1 MEHDHSHHHHNNVH
15 PASLNAAFKIG
26 IFLNSVFVIIEVVAG
41 LHINSLSLLADA
53 GHNLADVGAL
63 ALSLLAFRLL
73 SFKPSKNFTYGFKKT
88 SVLVALLNAMVLLVS
103 MGAITFEAVHRLFA
117 PEPLPGI
124 PIAIVAGIG
133 IFVNAVSALFFMRD
147 KDSDLNV
154 KSAYI
159 HLMSDAAVSLA
170 LVIGGIII
178 YYTGYYWM
186 DSALSLLVVV
196 VIMFNTWKL
205 LKDSLRLSLDGVP
218 ANIEVD
224 SIREMAMQVK
234 GIKELHHIHIWALST
249 TENALTAHMVLMSGV
264 TMEEEQKIKHTL
276 RHELAHRNIHHITLE
291 TERGSGECSEEECK
305 EQQ

>member
-1 MEHDHSHHHHNNVH
+1 MAHDHSHHHPRVH
-15 PASLNAAFKIG
+15 PAKLNAAFIIG
-26 IFLNSVFVIIEVVAG
+26 IILNSLFVLVEVIEG
-41 LHINSLSLLADA
+41 LRIHSMSLLADA

-73 SFKPSKNFTYGFKKT
+73 SFKPSKNYTYGFKKT

-103 MGAITFEAVHRLFA
+103 IGAITYEAIHRLIN
-117 PEPLPGI
+117 PQPLPGI

-133 IFVNAVSALFFMRD
+133 IIINLVSALFFMRD
-147 KDSDLNV
+147 KESDLNV
-154 KSAYI
+154 KSAYL

-170 LVIGGIII
+170 LVAGGIII
-178 YYTGYYWM
+178 YYTQYYWM

-224 SIREMAMQVK
+224 TIRTMALKVK
-234 GIKELHHIHIWALST
+234 GVKDLHHIHIWALST
-249 TENALTAHMVLMSGV
+249 TETALTAHLVLMPGA
-264 TMEEEQKIKHTL
+264 TLEEEQGIKHNL
-276 RHELAHRNIHHITLE
+276 RHELSHRNIHHITLE
-291 TERGSGECSEEECK
+291 TEHGNGECAEEECK
-305 EQQ
+305 EKE